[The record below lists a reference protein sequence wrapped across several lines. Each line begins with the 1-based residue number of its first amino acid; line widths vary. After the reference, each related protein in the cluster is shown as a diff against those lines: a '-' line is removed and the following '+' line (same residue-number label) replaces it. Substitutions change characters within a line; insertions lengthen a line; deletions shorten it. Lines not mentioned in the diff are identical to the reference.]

1 MPIVF
6 AGVNQELCFED
17 TVILNLSGNAD
28 SYSWSNGIANGVP
41 FQVTSTQD
49 YILTGIDL
57 NNCFNQDTVTI
68 TVNPLPNV
76 EAGSNT
82 SVCLGDSLQLNASNA
97 DSYIWLPNYNIINN
111 NIINPTVYPK
121 TDTIYFVT
129 GIDTN
134 GCSNIDSVQVT
145 IDALPTITTSN
156 DTAICIGDTIGILAG
171 GGISYDWLTTDSIS
185 DITVANPNIWPT
197 NSNAYQVY
205 VVGTNNCGDTAE
217 INITVNNL
225 PNIDAGVDVDLCF
238 GDTTQLTVSV
248 V

>member
-1 MPIVF
+1 MFWRYSNI
-6 AGVNQELCFED
+6 D
-17 TVILNLSGNAD
+17 LSGNAD

-57 NNCFNQDTVTI
+57 NNCVNQDTVTI

-97 DSYIWLPNYNIINN
+97 DSYTWLPNYNIINN

-156 DTAICIGDTIGILAG
+156 DTAICIGDTNPN
-171 GGISYDWLTTDSIS
+171 SYDWLTTDSIS

-197 NSNAYQVY
+197 NSHIKFMLLELIIVAIPQR
-205 VVGTNNCGDTAE
+205 
-217 INITVNNL
+217 
-225 PNIDAGVDVDLCF
+225 
-238 GDTTQLTVSV
+238 
-248 V
+248 